1 MQSAHMNGRYELR
14 FGTHQSANVRKL
26 IAQHQHGESMQ
37 FRMPSTTSETINW
50 TKGHE
55 ARAAAD

>member
-1 MQSAHMNGRYELR
+1 MNGRYELR

-26 IAQHQHGESMQ
+26 IAQHQQ